1 MSIYRQNKRFI
12 WAYVI
17 RILPYLFFF
26 PFFFHSQVHP
36 IGCGNARRATM
47 SGYNSA
53 NHSSATHVPLTEPD
67 TSLKSLLPIS
77 NLTENDKINAQL
89 PHPMIANK
97 PVFLPVDMD
106 KAHLIKMWMRM
117 NQTSTDHSNELSG
130 APTESINPPITSLD
144 KTIFNPTASMTGAL
158 GLDKTSWL
166 DKVDPI
172 PLPPFPPLGAF
183 LPLSN
188 PSALTTMEPMFSFS
202 FPNVSA
208 SSTLPTSVTERYSLN
223 PLEHKCVCDHRT
235 ISPLFRCETPSC
247 SERGNGNN
255 STWSN
260 LTDSSSCTKQR
271 HSAPAGPDLSDLLK
285 HDETNKRWCHT
296 VSRLNNELTSML
308 TKMMLMSQSS
318 TFSCPPPPPPPP
330 PFWSF
335 NSTKSKL
342 TCPTEPLENLQQ
354 PLDLSYSGIPNK
366 RENKNSACQELGSF
380 GRFRFGSW
388 AGENR
393 WGTSEASQSN
403 AKESLILPRSRL
415 SDPGVF
421 MAGSLFP
428 PFGSALKRK
437 RSRPTRIGVRCLK
450 QASEIMFIFTSS
462 WLDNDLNTKKNSLF
476 SWLFLIHANQW
487 SWEIISYLN
496 LRSPSSYSVTKWYT
510 YFQQLSEDSVRL
522 TIPLVYEL
530 LIFHF

>member
-1 MSIYRQNKRFI
+1 
-12 WAYVI
+12 
-17 RILPYLFFF
+17 
-26 PFFFHSQVHP
+26 
-36 IGCGNARRATM
+36 M

-476 SWLFLIHANQW
+476 S
-487 SWEIISYLN
+487 
-496 LRSPSSYSVTKWYT
+496 
-510 YFQQLSEDSVRL
+510 
-522 TIPLVYEL
+522 
-530 LIFHF
+530 